1 MDWFRNRALQIA
13 SAAVAFYWLMV
24 AILGTDLARDAV
36 DVLVTVVCV
45 AMVLRLLPHAYDRFS
60 RGGQQK
66 NWQVLM
72 GVTLFFSALVSL
84 AMWGFAF
91 RYYGRPD
98 WMSQSPINGFLR
110 YWLFGAGLML
120 FAATTDLPEGKVRPA
135 LYYVVISLLAG
146 VVIGAAAFKYVSS
159 L

>member
-1 MDWFRNRALQIA
+1 MEWLRNRALQVA
-13 SAAVAFYWLMV
+13 TAAVVFYWLMV
-24 AILGTDLARDAV
+24 AVLGADLARDSV

-45 AMVLRLLPHAYDRFS
+45 AMVFRLMPHAVNRFT
-60 RGGQQK
+60 RGGTQK

-72 GVTLFFSALVSL
+72 GITLFCTALVAL

-91 RYYGRPD
+91 RFYGRPE
-98 WMSQSPINGFLR
+98 WMSLSPINGFLR

-120 FAATTDLPEGKVRPA
+120 FAATTDMPESKARPT
-135 LYYVVISLLAG
+135 LYYVVVSLLAG
-146 VVIGAAAFKYVSS
+146 VVIGAAAFKYVSG

>member
-1 MDWFRNRALQIA
+1 MDWLRNRALQIA
-13 SAAVAFYWLMV
+13 TAAVAFYWIMV
-24 AILGTDLARDAV
+24 AILGSETARDAV

-45 AMVLRLLPHAYDRFS
+45 AMVLRLLPHAYDRFA
-60 RGGQQK
+60 RGGTQK

-72 GVTLFFSALVSL
+72 GITLFCTALVSL

-91 RYYGRPD
+91 RYYGRPE
-98 WMSQSPINGFLR
+98 WMSQSPVNGFLR

-120 FAATTDLPEGKVRPA
+120 FVATTDMPENKMRPT
-135 LYYVVISLLAG
+135 LYYVVLSLLAG
-146 VVIGAAAFKYVSS
+146 VIIGAAAFKYVSG